1 MSYNPFNLNDLCNPT
16 KLENYINPMSPLNQ
30 VLRNNNDSS
39 RRNSNSYYQERKKKY
54 IKTEEDY
61 QSDLFISCIVI
72 IIFIV
77 GTIGG
82 TIAYFK

>member
-30 VLRNNNDSS
+30 VLRHNNHSS
-39 RRNSNSYYQERKKKY
+39 SSGSSSYYQERKKKY

-61 QSDLFISCIVI
+61 KSDLFISYVFI
-72 IIFIV
+72 IIFIA